1 MYAACILLLITL
13 LVNIAGAALI
23 SKTGFEGK
31 K

>member
-13 LVNIAGAALI
+13 LVNIVGAAI
-23 SKTGFEGK
+23 IAKTGIEGK